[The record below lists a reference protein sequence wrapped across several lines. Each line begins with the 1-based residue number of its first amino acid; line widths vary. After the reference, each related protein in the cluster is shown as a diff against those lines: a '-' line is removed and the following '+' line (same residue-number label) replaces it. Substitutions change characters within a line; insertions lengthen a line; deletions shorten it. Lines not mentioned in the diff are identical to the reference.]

1 MGTMDEH
8 RIAIGLMSGTSA
20 DGIDAVLVR
29 TDGESVP
36 RVLADLEQ
44 PFPDEL
50 HQRILALYQPGA
62 GELDRMGALH
72 RELGERFA
80 DAALEVC
87 RRGGLSMD
95 RVQVIGSHGQTVR
108 HRPPLFTWQIG
119 DPFIIAARTG
129 VTTVAD
135 FRPADMAK
143 GGEGA
148 PLAPLF
154 HQVLFSQPGQRIA
167 VVNLGGVANVTA
179 LSGQPERPLIAG
191 DVGPANSLLDLLAT
205 RLHQGI
211 RSVDLDGVA
220 AAQGRVDAT
229 ALAWLMSHPYLSRSF
244 PKSTGREEFGGEL
257 LTELLTRHPH
267 LESPDG
273 LATLTQFTAETVAEA
288 CQRLLPPGPQRLI
301 LCGGGAKNRSLVERL
316 QHRLPAAR
324 ISDAADRGVDAHTL
338 EAQAFAWFAVRTL
351 RGLPSSLPGATGA
364 TAPAVLGAIHPA

>member
-1 MGTMDEH
+1 MNEP
-8 RIAIGLMSGTSA
+8 RIAVGLMSGTSA

-29 TDGESVP
+29 TDGETAP
-36 RVLADLEQ
+36 RLLAELEH

-50 HQRILALYQPGA
+50 HHRILALYQPDT

-80 DAALEVC
+80 EAALEVC
-87 RRGGLSMD
+87 RRGGLSME
-95 RVQVIGSHGQTVR
+95 RVDVIGSHGQTVR

-135 FRPADMAK
+135 FRPADMAR

-148 PLAPLF
+148 PLVPLF
-154 HQVLFSQPGQRIA
+154 HQVLFSQPGQRVA

-179 LSGQPERPLIAG
+179 LPAHPQHPLIAG

-205 RLHQGI
+205 RLHQGV
-211 RSVDLDGVA
+211 RSVDLNGA
-220 AAQGRVDAT
+220 TAAQGRVDAP
-229 ALAWLMSHPYLSRSF
+229 ALKWLMSHPYLSRPF
-244 PKSTGREEFGGEL
+244 PKSTGREEFGAPL
-257 LTELLTRHPH
+257 LTEFLTRHPH
-267 LESPDG
+267 LANADG
-273 LATLTQFTAETVAEA
+273 LATLTQFTAATVAEA

-301 LCGGGAKNRSLVERL
+301 LCGGGARNRSLVERL
-316 QHRLPAAR
+316 QHCLPATR
-324 ISDAADRGVDAHTL
+324 LSDAADRGVDAHTL

-351 RGLPSSLPGATGA
+351 KGLPSSLPGATGA